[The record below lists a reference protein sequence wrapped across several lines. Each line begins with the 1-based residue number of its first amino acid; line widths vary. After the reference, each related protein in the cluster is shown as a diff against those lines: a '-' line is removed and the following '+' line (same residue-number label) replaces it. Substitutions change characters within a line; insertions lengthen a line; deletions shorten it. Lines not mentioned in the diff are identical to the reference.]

1 LLAAWFSTQLVVN
14 GAISGLAI
22 GLLAMAL
29 VLVYRSTRVINLAVG
44 NMGVVG
50 ASLLALL
57 VIEYDTPVWLAI
69 AVSVLAGTAFGAVVE
84 LTVIRRLFT
93 SPRVVV
99 LIATVGIAQL
109 SQGIAAAYPEIRANG
124 QAYPAPIT
132 KVWSDLLGVRVTGPQ
147 MTIVIVVPLVAM
159 ALAWLLR
166 RTALG
171 RAIEAAADN
180 ATLARLS
187 SVDPKLVS
195 TVVWTIGGFLSTAC
209 MVMLSAQTGSV
220 GGVDQLGP
228 TTLAR
233 AMVVFVLAG
242 MRSLPRALL
251 FGVCIGIGEAL
262 LRFNY
267 LTQPGL
273 ADFVAFVIVLV
284 VIFVQSRNR
293 ADDGPF
299 AFAPKVRRPS
309 AAVRQVWWVRRLS
322 WMAASAALVIAV
334 LLPLLVTR
342 PSRQLV
348 FASIACFAICA
359 LSLTVITGWAGQ
371 LSLAQMSFAGLG
383 ALVAAAFVRETSMP
397 FLVAIVASA
406 AVVTV
411 IAVAIGLGSLRV
423 PGLRLAISTFVF
435 AIAAQQFVYQR
446 HVLSDGNA
454 NSVSFRRGSLLGVD
468 LDDQRAYYYLCVAT
482 LAVIFLVLARLRHS
496 GIGRSTIAARDNPHA
511 AAACT
516 VSAARTKLV
525 GFAMGGAISAI
536 GGGLLAGLVQS
547 VPFGERYFRV
557 DDSLS
562 LVGMVVIGGVGSLIG
577 PIVGALWVIGLPALF
592 PDNELVPLFTSSI
605 GLLLIVMYFPG
616 GFAQIGYS
624 IRKAVFDLA
633 ERRHPEL
640 AADAAPPRPAV
651 TALVRHRASPEA
663 PAVPGSPEPA
673 LCVRDVTVR
682 FGGNQ
687 AVSDVSFD
695 VGDGQIVG
703 LIGSNGAG
711 KTTLLNAVG
720 GFLPA
725 SGSVRLHGL
734 ELSGASASERA
745 RAGLGRT
752 FQAARLFP
760 ELSVRETVQVALE
773 ARWPTS
779 FVATAAGLPHAHRVE
794 RRQRAA
800 ASDLID
806 FLGLGR
812 YADEYIADLSTGT
825 RRIVE
830 LANLLA
836 LEARVLCLDEP
847 TAGLAQRETEA
858 FGPLLVEIRRQLGC
872 SMIVIE
878 HDMPLI
884 MSVSDHMYCLEAG
897 KVIASG
903 EPAAMRTDPR
913 VIASYLGTDD
923 RAIQRSG
930 ALT

>member
-1 LLAAWFSTQLVVN
+1 MLATWFSAQLVVN

-22 GLLAMAL
+22 GVLAMGL
-29 VLVYRSTRVINLAVG
+29 VLIYRSTRVINLAVG

-69 AVSVLAGTAFGAVVE
+69 VVAVLAGTAFGAVVE
-84 LTVIRRLFT
+84 LIVIRRLFK

-109 SQGIAAAYPEIRANG
+109 SQGIAAAYPDIRAG
-124 QAYPAPIT
+124 GEAYPAPIT
-132 KVWSDLLGVRVTGPQ
+132 KVWSDLLGVRITGPQ
-147 MTIVIVVPLVAM
+147 MTIVIVVPVVAIT
-159 ALAWLLR
+159 LAWVLH

-180 ATLARLS
+180 PMLARLA
-187 SVDPKLVS
+187 SVDPKIVS
-195 TVVWTIGGFLSTAC
+195 TVVWTIGGFLSTVC
-209 MVMLSAQTGSV
+209 MIMLSAQAGIV

-251 FGVCIGIGEAL
+251 FGIAIGIAEAL

-273 ADFVAFVIVLV
+273 ADFVGFVIVLV
-284 VIFVQSRNR
+284 VIFVQSRSA

-309 AAVRQVWWVRRLS
+309 AAVRNIWWVRRLS
-322 WMAASAALVIAV
+322 WLAGAVSLVIV
-334 LLPLLVTR
+334 LLLPLLVTR

-383 ALVAAAFVRETSMP
+383 ALIAAAFVRETSMP
-397 FLVAIVASA
+397 FLLAIVAAA

-411 IAVAIGLGSLRV
+411 IAVVIGLGSLRV
-423 PGLRLAISTFVF
+423 RGLRLAITTFVF
-435 AIAAQQFVYQR
+435 AIAAQQFIYQR
-446 HVLSDGNA
+446 SILSDGNA
-454 NSVSFRRGSLLGVD
+454 NSVSFRRGSLFGID
-468 LDDQRAYYYLCVAT
+468 LDNQRSYYYLCVAT
-482 LAVIFLVLARLRHS
+482 LGVVFLIVARLRHS
-496 GIGRSTIAARDNPHA
+496 GIGRSTIAARDNPDA

-516 VSAARTKLV
+516 IVVARTKLV

-562 LVGMVVIGGVGSLIG
+562 LVGMVVIGGVGSLVG

-616 GFAQIGYS
+616 GFAQVGYA
-624 IRKAVFDLA
+624 IRKAVLDLA
-633 ERRHPEL
+633 ARRHPDMSVP
-640 AADAAPPRPAV
+640 ADARPPAVVALARHRDEPAV
-651 TALVRHRASPEA
+651 TTAAA
-663 PAVPGSPEPA
+663 PALRVRGVSVSFGGNHA
-673 LCVRDVTVR
+673 VRDV
-682 FGGNQ
+682 
-687 AVSDVSFD
+687 SLD
-695 VGDGQIVG
+695 VGHGQIVG

-711 KTTLLNAVG
+711 KTTLLNAIG
-720 GFLPA
+720 GFVRS
-725 SGSVRLHGL
+725 SGSI
-734 ELSGASASERA
+734 ELDAVDISGATASERA

-773 ARWPTS
+773 ARWRTS
-779 FVATAAGLPHAHRVE
+779 FTTTAMALPHARRIE

-800 ASDLID
+800 ASELID
-806 FLGLGR
+806 FLGLGG
-812 YADEYIADLSTGT
+812 YADEYVADLSTGT

-836 LEARVLCLDEP
+836 LEASVLCLDEP

-858 FGPLLVEIRRQLGC
+858 FGPLLVEIRRQLSC
-872 SMIVIE
+872 SMIIVE

-897 KVIASG
+897 VVIASG
-903 EPAAMRTDPR
+903 RPAAMRTDPA
-913 VIASYLGTDD
+913 VIASYLGTDE
-923 RAIQRSG
+923 RAIHRSG